1 MKHNSPFFTEDFA
14 DWLENL
20 PQERWAA
27 ISKPLMLITS
37 FYVADRLKEEHAANG
52 AEADPGADLDRQL
65 EQVRRDRGGKPT

>member
-27 ISKPLMLITS
+27 ISEPLMLITS
-37 FYVADRLKEEHAANG
+37 FYVADRLNEDEQTAKANG
-52 AEADPGADLDRQL
+52 RLDQRQKLTAGAKKF
-65 EQVRRDRGGKPT
+65 EH

>member
-27 ISKPLMLITS
+27 ISEPLMLITS
-37 FYVADRLKEEHAANG
+37 LYVADRLKEDEQTATANG
-52 AEADPGADLDRQL
+52 RLDQRRNLVAGVKKL
-65 EQVRRDRGGKPT
+65 EH